1 MIKKL
6 CIIYKKKK
14 RKGGINIYKYRLKYV
29 NLLFYKVNMQ
39 MMQNCK
45 L

>member
-14 RKGGINIYKYRLKYV
+14 QWGGVNIYKYRLKYV

>member
-1 MIKKL
+1 M
-6 CIIYKKKK
+6 
-14 RKGGINIYKYRLKYV
+14 GGVNIYKYRLKYV